1 MYLVARGRARPHEC
15 GLKLCPLC
23 GTVSRGEAWEC
34 HTCGWHGE
42 FEHNEFA
49 IEYALQRGQD
59 AGSPTRSLAAWQGAI
74 LGWVR
79 RIMGRLRGRLDI
91 LA

>member
-1 MYLVARGRARPHEC
+1 MARGRARSHEC

-49 IEYALQRGQD
+49 IEYALQRDQD
-59 AGSPTRSLAAWQGAI
+59 GGRPHRSLVPWKTALIVWAQR
-74 LGWVR
+74 L
-79 RIMGRLRGRLDI
+79 MGRLRGRLDI